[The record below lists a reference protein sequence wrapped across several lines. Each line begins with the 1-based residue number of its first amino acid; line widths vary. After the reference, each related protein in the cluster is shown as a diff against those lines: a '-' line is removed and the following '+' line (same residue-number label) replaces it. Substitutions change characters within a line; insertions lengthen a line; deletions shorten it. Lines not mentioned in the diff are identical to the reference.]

1 MKKPVS
7 NVYSYMIASGLY
19 LVAHEPEAA
28 ALPAKPEPTNYF
40 LVIDVS
46 GSMWGDLPSLRNGIK
61 SKLPSLIGEA
71 DTVTIEWFS
80 GRGQFGVIV
89 EGEKLA
95 TLKDLSKVNALI
107 DRWLQPVG
115 LTAFKEPIAEVK
127 SIAARVN
134 KANPGRNALLFLSD
148 GMDNCWPRHEIIA
161 AMKEVAPI
169 LSSATFVEYGLY
181 ADQPMLINLAEVAGG
196 THIYAQDFLA
206 FTPIFESAIQ
216 RGRTAGGGGR
226 VSVVLDSFPVGGF
239 AYALDG
245 DAVATF
251 AADEICESRSGKV
264 VGAGV
269 SVPKGTACVYYLSET
284 PVGYLSE
291 TPVGRETDPA
301 TYAAMGLFASRMK
314 AKVVWGMLRKLGDV
328 EFIDEYSIAF
338 GKQRLNAFA
347 DHCFAAAFDPA
358 KRRTRGVDPT
368 RVPREDATTVIDVF
382 AVLASDDRC
391 RILTESDAFTYSRI
405 GRKSVSKAD
414 MLTVTEAG
422 EVETIVTDLK
432 ATLSARE
439 VSPLRDAVEKLSA
452 ILARR
457 KEPLRFELDKGEAA
471 AGYRILEMVW
481 NQTMP
486 NLSFRVRQPGTV
498 DLSRVDDVPEN
509 VRRVLPSVIQTYR
522 YRTYTVVKDGFVHLE
537 WLPVRVPQTVLDT
550 LVAIGA
556 VDLSVDLV
564 SIVDGEA
571 GIFQL
576 VIDLRKTPVVNQK
589 MVKDVSAVEFAERTW
604 SLLQLEA
611 AAKVWGYYTPKRE
624 SKGFATVYGPEA
636 AKWLDE
642 NGVTDH
648 SGFKVDSTAAPP
660 TDFYLVKALDV
671 KVPGFSSLPSVKET
685 RERMEAV
692 VEQVAVLKNG
702 GKIKGKLKELTPGMK
717 LMEPYLREVDNFMA
731 SDVFQNAANRDA
743 LFTQW
748 VSDKAKMAV
757 AQKRGLQTE
766 NAKTVFTITVAN
778 TWFKEFASLAED
790 KLTIPLGGETREV
803 TFALNAEKKIEI

>member
-1 MKKPVS
+1 MKKPVP
-7 NVYSYMIASGLY
+7 NVYSHLIAPGLY

-28 ALPAKPEPTNYF
+28 QAPVKPEPTNYF
-40 LVIDVS
+40 LLIDVS

-107 DRWLQPVG
+107 DRWLQPQG

-127 SIAARVN
+127 AIAARVN

-181 ADQPMLINLAEVAGG
+181 ADQPMLVSLAEVAGG

-216 RGRTAGGGGR
+216 RGRAAAGGGR
-226 VSVVLDSFPVGGF
+226 VGLVLDSFPTGGF
-239 AYALDG
+239 AYALDA
-245 DAVATF
+245 DTVNTF
-251 AADEICESRSGKV
+251 AADEICESRTGKV

-269 SVPKGTACVYYLSET
+269 SVPKGTPCVYYLSET
-284 PVGYLSE
+284 PVGQCVGHASE
-291 TPVGRETDPA
+291 A
-301 TYAAMGLFASRMK
+301 ALYAAMGLFATRMK
-314 AKVVWGMLRKLGDV
+314 PKIVWGLLRKLADV

-347 DHCFAAAFDPA
+347 EHCFAAAFDPA
-358 KRRTRGVDPT
+358 KRRVKGVDPT
-368 RVPREDATTVIDVF
+368 RVPREDATTVIDIF
-382 AVLASDDRC
+382 SVLASDDRC

-405 GRKSVSKAD
+405 GRKAVSKAD
-414 MLTVTEAG
+414 MLTVTESG
-422 EVETIVTDLK
+422 EVETIITDLK
-432 ATLSARE
+432 ATLSTRE
-439 VSPLRDAVEKLSA
+439 VSPLRDAVEKLTA

-457 KEPLRFELDKGEAA
+457 KEPLRFLLDKEAA
-471 AGYRILEMVW
+471 EAGYSVLDMVW
-481 NQTMP
+481 NQSMP

-498 DLSRVDDVPEN
+498 DIYARADVPED
-509 VRRVLPSVIQTYR
+509 VRRALPSVIPTYR

-537 WLPVRVPQTVLDT
+537 WLPVRVPQSVLDT

-576 VIDLRKTPVVNQK
+576 VIDLRRTPVVNQK
-589 MVKDVSAVEFAERTW
+589 MVKDVSAIEFAERTW

-611 AAKVWGYYTPKRE
+611 AAKVWGFYTPKRE
-624 SKGFATVYGPEA
+624 SKGFATVYGPAA

-648 SGFKVDSTAAPP
+648 SGFKVDSTSAPP

-671 KVPGFSSLPSVKET
+671 KIPGFSSLPSVKET

-692 VEQVAVLKNG
+692 AEQDVVLKSG
-702 GKIKGKLKELTPGMK
+702 GKVKGKLKELTPGMK
-717 LMEPYLREVDNFMA
+717 LMEPYLREVDKFMA

-748 VSDKAKMAV
+748 VSDKAKQAV

-790 KLTIPLGGETREV
+790 KLTIPLGGEAREV